1 MKGDLRMEKSKRT
14 NRWLLPTALILF
26 ILEMITLPLVVI
38 LTYAGRA
45 EGPDHLLT
53 FANQKLTWDENTVVH
68 DDGVAELSFFSQFY
82 QNVNSEN
89 EDNVFAPGT
98 EKLTVI
104 RLKNE
109 SSEPAKYI
117 ALAYMIKE
125 CDILELYGRM
135 EAPGATPTDEYPL
148 PEGVT
153 RDQVLDAVTGTVDSK
168 GIQDFD
174 IDWYWIFERGDEIE
188 PGIYESDPID
198 TYLGNKAAWDV
209 ADDAIIGFYIIIE
222 GDDGPINPNPPV
234 TGANSMIRWGIVLIA
249 ISAVVLVFAIVRRVQ
264 EKKRERI
271 EAEA

>member
-1 MKGDLRMEKSKRT
+1 MSKRT
-14 NRWLLPTALILF
+14 NRWLLPTVLVLF
-26 ILEMITLPLVVI
+26 ILEVITLPLVVM

-45 EGPDHLLT
+45 ESPQHIIT
-53 FANQKLTWDENTVVH
+53 FANEKLTWDENTTVRE
-68 DDGVAELSFFSQFY
+68 DGIAELSFFSTYY

-98 EKLTVI
+98 ELPTTI
-104 RLKNE
+104 RLKNA
-109 SSEPAKYI
+109 SGDTVRYI
-117 ALAYMIKE
+117 ALAWMIKE
-125 CDILELYGRM
+125 CDILELYGDFQ
-135 EAPGATPTDEYPL
+135 ANGSSPATDYEDLL

-153 RDQVLDAVTGTVDSK
+153 VDDLIGAKAVTGTVDAG